1 MEYIL
6 NPVFFDDTPIG
17 LFYGAAIDDFC
28 GICIFP
34 KISSDHLFIV
44 HFGGGKGKNM
54 KEKILGLWGFLHFS
68 SRLSINKIMV
78 VGSSKVAIDW
88 IKEKLKLNLL
98 YLYT

>member
-17 LFYGAAIDDFC
+17 LFDGAAIDDFC
-28 GICIFP
+28 GIGIFP

-44 HFGGGKGKNM
+44 HFAGGKGKNM

-78 VGSSKVAIDW
+78 VGSSKVAIDG